1 MQLVRVGQI
10 KLDFLT
16 LRNHRKLL
24 FIDQI
29 TGNEVKFKNTDAII
43 IDVRGFVCIEAPN
56 DLFENGEI
64 ANG

>member
-10 KLDFLT
+10 KLDFPT
-16 LRNHRKLL
+16 LQKHRKLL

-43 IDVRGFVCIEAPN
+43 IDVKGFVCIEAPG
-56 DLFENGEI
+56 DLIQNGEI
-64 ANG
+64 AYD